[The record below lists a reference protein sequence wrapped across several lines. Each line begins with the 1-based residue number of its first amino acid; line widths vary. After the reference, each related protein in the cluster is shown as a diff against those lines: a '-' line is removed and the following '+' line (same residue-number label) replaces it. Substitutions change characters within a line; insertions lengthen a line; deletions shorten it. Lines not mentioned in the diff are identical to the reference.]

1 MVEIGECML
10 IRDDDLSFDS
20 DVEHVKT
27 FCEICDKHGFE
38 IIHAITPIGITHNID
53 SSWNN
58 DYIVAQGGKHTLAD
72 NKTLLDYLLSRNDKI
87 GTHGLFHTHKPS
99 LMDQRLSV
107 AILKELGFTPEYA
120 VLPFNEESPE
130 YSDTVLGLKV
140 LGKSQRLEDYLEKM
154 PKANEIPTDE
164 IVYLHEWRFGEGKWY
179 HWDNLDRTLE
189 RIKNGLV

>member
-1 MVEIGECML
+1 MQEFF
-10 IRDDDLSFDS
+10 IRNDDTSFDS

-58 DYIVAQGGKHTLAD
+58 DYIVAQGGKHTIAD
-72 NKTLLDYLLSRNDKI
+72 NKELLDYLLSRRDRI
-87 GTHGLFHTHKPS
+87 GTHGLFHTHSPS
-99 LMDQRLSV
+99 FMDQRLSV

-130 YSDTVLGLKV
+130 YKDEVCGMMV

-154 PKANEIPTDE
+154 PKENDIPTDD
-164 IVYLHEWRFGEGKWY
+164 IVYLHEWRFGDGMWY
-179 HWDNLDRTLE
+179 RWDNLDRTLE